1 MPLTGL
7 LRVVLL
13 VAEGDLVELGDGV
26 GLDRSQS
33 LAEALSSLPKEL
45 ERVRGWVVGSGAI
58 RISPMLLDEV
68 SLQGCGDLVGR
79 LQSVVDGPVPCGVVN
94 HVASVPRSLWIP
106 ADEKR
111 RSSPEPPS
119 AGGDPLPTT
128 SELPASSRIRRGL
141 RATAT
146 SGWPS

>member
-7 LRVVLL
+7 LRVLLL

-33 LAEALSSLPKEL
+33 LAEALASLPKEL
-45 ERVRGWVVGSGAI
+45 ERVRGRVVGSGAI

-79 LQSVVDGPVPCGVVN
+79 LQSVVDGPVPCGVVSRA
-94 HVASVPRSLWIP
+94 ASSHP
-106 ADEKR
+106 KR
-111 RSSPEPPS
+111 RLFGQVVVSLRD
-119 AGGDPLPTT
+119 AV
-128 SELPASSRIRRGL
+128 PA
-141 RATAT
+141 
-146 SGWPS
+146 